1 MSSES
6 EPAPGT
12 LVPQSRAKSPPPP
25 PPPLLR
31 SPQIIIACLLSARES
46 GRQAG

>member
-1 MSSES
+1 MRES

-12 LVPQSRAKSPPPP
+12 LVPQSPAKSPP

-31 SPQIIIACLLSARES
+31 SPWIIIACLLSARES